1 MSSPLFSDKVFDSA
15 RSTSYEGSMTLK
27 GTINK
32 TILLF
37 ATLLIPAFWVW
48 FKMSGVATMEPVAR
62 MAYAMNNGIMGYMI
76 GGLIIGFISILVM
89 MFKKSWSPFLAPVYA
104 AAEGVVLG
112 SISMFFELMYP
123 GIVIQ
128 AVGITLLI
136 FAIMLSAYRS
146 GLLRATPMVTK
157 VIVFATIG
165 VGIFYGIMML
175 MNLFGATSLANFY
188 AGNSGLSIGISAV
201 VAGIAAFNLI
211 LDFAFVE
218 QQVEQGAP
226 QYMEWF
232 AGVGLLA
239 TLIWLY
245 LEILRLLS
253 KLQSRD

>member
-1 MSSPLFSDKVFDSA
+1 
-15 RSTSYEGSMTLK
+15 
-27 GTINK
+27 
-32 TILLF
+32 
-37 ATLLIPAFWVW
+37 
-48 FKMSGVATMEPVAR
+48 
-62 MAYAMNNGIMGYMI
+62 
-76 GGLIIGFISILVM
+76 
-89 MFKKSWSPFLAPVYA
+89 SWSPYLAPIYA
-104 AAEGVVLG
+104 AAEGVLLG

-165 VGIFYGIMML
+165 VGVFYGIMML
-175 MNLFGATSLANFY
+175 MNLFGATSLASFY
-188 AGNSGLSIGISAV
+188 AGNSMLSIGISAV

-211 LDFAFVE
+211 LDFAFIE
-218 QQVEQGAP
+218 DQVEQGAP

-232 AGVGLLA
+232 ASVGLLA